1 MFLKLC
7 EKSFLKCAPGYYSC
21 SFFKNNTRNSL
32 EINESAYNILS
43 YCDGNYTKDDSISA
57 LCEKYS
63 SSEEE
68 IRNNVEP
75 FLKQMINVDLIEF
88 LGLPKPS
95 NIKRGSSKIYFPD
108 VIMWEITDFCPLD
121 CKHCYLESKSN
132 VVCDLKNIDKI
143 LNIIDISGTFQVQL
157 TCGEALTHPHFEYIL
172 NNLIDRGIIVSIST
186 SGMILND
193 SIVKCLCRL
202 KEVAGSFVRVS
213 LDGSEKSHNFIRNN
227 DKSYQRAIQFIK
239 EMVKNEIDC
248 QIGTVITN
256 QSEKEI
262 EELVCLAKNLGV
274 SLIEI
279 GLIISVGN
287 SIKNNIVSSVEL
299 YKYKE
304 FLKMLSSKYSD
315 ENFAVKFPCESK
327 QKNCGAGSKIL
338 TIKAN
343 VDIAPCPTANLV
355 LGNLNQKS
363 IKEIMKNGGQ
373 KFHELVSPC
382 EELCHSCKE
391 IENCKSCISQG
402 LAQKREVKHCEW
414 YSKQKL
420 ILDQFIK

>member
-7 EKSFLKCAPGYYSC
+7 DKSFVKCAPDYYSC
-21 SFFKNNTRNSL
+21 SFFKNKTRNSL
-32 EINESAYNILS
+32 KINESAYNILS
-43 YCDGNYTKDDSISA
+43 YCDGNYSKDDIISA

-68 IRNNVEP
+68 VRSNVEP
-75 FLKQMINVDLIEF
+75 FLKQMIDLDLIEC
-88 LGLPKPS
+88 LESPNSS

-121 CKHCYLESKSN
+121 CKHCYLESKNN
-132 VVCDLKNIDKI
+132 VVCSLENIDKI
-143 LNIIDISGTFQVQL
+143 LNIIDISGTFQIQL
-157 TCGEALTHPHFEYIL
+157 TGGEALTNPHFEYIL

-186 SGMILND
+186 SGMILNEN
-193 SIVKCLCRL
+193 IIKCLRRL

-227 DKSYQRAIQFIK
+227 DHSYQRAIHFIK
-239 EMVKNEIDC
+239 EMVKNDIDC
-248 QIGTVITN
+248 QVGTVITN
-256 QSEKEI
+256 QSKKEI

-279 GLIISVGN
+279 GLIINIGN
-287 SIKNNIVSSVEL
+287 SIKNNVVSSLEL
-299 YKYKE
+299 FEYKE
-304 FLKMLSSKYSD
+304 FLKTLSSKYSD
-315 ENFAVKFPCESK
+315 ENFIVRLPCDSK
-327 QKNCGAGSKIL
+327 EKNCGAGSKIL

-343 VDIAPCPTANLV
+343 MDIAPCPTANLV
-355 LGNLNQKS
+355 LGNLNQKP
-363 IKEIMKNGGQ
+363 IEEIMQNSGQ

-382 EELCHSCKE
+382 EELCYSCKE
-391 IENCKSCISQG
+391 IENCKNCISQG
-402 LAQKREVKHCEW
+402 LAQGREVKHCKW